1 MADTTVQQLAGLVG
15 LSVDALVQKLKE
27 ANLPQKK
34 AEEVLTDEQKTI
46 LLKHMQSQQQAP
58 KKITLSLKKKPVDTL
73 SKGSIEIRKKRSFV
87 MPSAEELKQMAEEEE
102 RQRLE
107 ETLKQEEA
115 LAKAKAAAEK
125 PAAPPITPTSPA
137 VPEKPKAIT
146 LTKKK
151 EEKTLT
157 PADIEALALIEKQEA
172 EHKEKHH
179 KTDDIEEDEVESKVK
194 KHKAKPEDRGSRHF
208 SLAALEA
215 LEGDDEEEVEAP
227 VVVAPTKPQEV
238 VVTRRKKLNVR
249 SNFNKPTTPI
259 VHTIEVPAN
268 IIVSDLAQ
276 KMAVKSIEVI
286 RALMKMGVMV
296 TINQSIDQDTA
307 MLVIEELGHKG
318 VPLNENAIEE
328 ALLAAP
334 VEGDLQPRAPV
345 VTIMGHVDHGK
356 TSLLDYIRRTK
367 VAQGE
372 AGGITQHIGAYHV
385 NTPKGMITFLDTPGH
400 AAFTAMRARGA
411 GATDIVILVIAADD
425 GVMPQTIEAIQHAK
439 AAKVP
444 IIVALTKMDKPEAD
458 VEKVKQALTTYEIIP
473 EEWGGENMFVGVSSK
488 TGTGIDELLDA
499 ILLQAEVLELKAI
512 IDAPARGVVLESR
525 LDKGRGVA
533 VSILVQSG
541 TLKRGD
547 IILSGTEF
555 GRVRAL
561 FDEIGHGV
569 EAVGPSMPV
578 EVLGFSNAPQSGDL
592 VLVMSDEKQARE
604 IATLRSNKERK
615 LSEDKSS
622 TPATLDNLF
631 ERLKMGEQKALNIV
645 LKADV
650 HGSLE
655 ALIESL
661 NKLSTD
667 EVKVTILGSGIG
679 AITESDI
686 NLAMASSAVV
696 FGFNVRADAGA
707 KRLAEKEQ
715 IDVRYY
721 NIIYNLID
729 DVKKAMSG
737 MLAPEL
743 RETIT
748 GVAAV
753 REVFKS
759 SKFGTIAGCMVTDGI
774 VKRNNPVR
782 VLRDSVVIFE
792 GAIESLRR
800 FKDDASEVRQNMEC
814 GIGIKNYHDVRIGD
828 QIEVYEVTSIVRTL

>member
-1 MADTTVQQLAGLVG
+1 MLENNND
-15 LSVDALVQKLKE
+15 LKYSCS
-27 ANLPQKK
+27 KC
-34 AEEVLTDEQKTI
+34 
-46 LLKHMQSQQQAP
+46 
-58 KKITLSLKKKPVDTL
+58 KKPFKFRQGKWAHEKICKENIL
-73 SKGSIEIRKKRSFV
+73 EKKNEIEEMKEKIEKI
-87 MPSAEELKQMAEEEE
+87 
-102 RQRLE
+102 
-107 ETLKQEEA
+107 
-115 LAKAKAAAEK
+115 AAV
-125 PAAPPITPTSPA
+125 APLD
-137 VPEKPKAIT
+137 KPKAIV

-151 EEKTLT
+151 EERPLT

-179 KTDDIEEDEVESKVK
+179 KAADVDVEEDEVESKAK
-194 KHKAKPEDRGSRHF
+194 KHKAKPEDRGTRHF

-215 LEGDDEEEVEAP
+215 LEGDDEEEIEVPVVAAP
-227 VVVAPTKPQEV
+227 VKPQEV
-238 VVTRRKKLNVR
+238 VVTRRKKIAVR
-249 SNFNKPTTPI
+249 SSFNKPTAPI
-259 VHTIEVPAN
+259 VHTIAVPAN
-268 IIVSDLAQ
+268 IVVSDLAQ

-286 RALMKMGVMV
+286 RALMKMGTMV

-318 VPLNENAIEE
+318 VPLNENALEE

-425 GVMPQTIEAIQHAK
+425 GVMPQTIEAVQHAK

-458 VEKVKQALTTYEIIP
+458 IERIKQALTAYEIIP

-488 TGTGIDELLDA
+488 TGDGIDALLDA
-499 ILLQAEVLELKAI
+499 ILLQAEVLELKTVV
-512 IDAPARGVVLESR
+512 DAPARGVVLESR

-561 FDEIGHGV
+561 FDEVGQAV
-569 EAVGPSMPV
+569 DAVGPSMPV
-578 EVLGFSNAPQSGDL
+578 EVLGFSNAPQSGDT
-592 VLVMSDEKQARE
+592 VLVMTDEKQARE
-604 IATLRSNKERK
+604 IASLRSNKERK
-615 LSEDKSS
+615 LSEDKA

-631 ERLKMGEQKALNIV
+631 ERLKLGEQKALNIV
-645 LKADV
+645 LKGDV

-655 ALIESL
+655 ALVESL

-667 EVKVTILGSGIG
+667 EVKVVILGSGIG

-715 IDVRYY
+715 IDIRYY

-759 SKFGTIAGCMVTDGI
+759 SKFGTIAGCMVTDGL

>member
-27 ANLPQKK
+27 AELPQKK
-34 AEEVLTDEQKTI
+34 AEEVVTDEQKTI

-58 KKITLSLKKKPVDTL
+58 KKITLSLKKKPNDIL
-73 SKGSIEIRKKRSFV
+73 NKGSIEIRKKRSFT
-87 MPSAEELKQMAEEEE
+87 MPTADELKQMAEEEE
-102 RQRLE
+102 RQRLNE
-107 ETLKQEEA
+107 LQKQEEI
-115 LAKAKAAAEK
+115 LAKAKAEAEKAAELK
-125 PAAPPITPTSPA
+125 ATPTP
-137 VPEKPKAIT
+137 PEKPKAIT

-172 EHKEKHH
+172 EHKEKHQ
-179 KTDDIEEDEVESKVK
+179 KSDDIEEDEVESKAK
-194 KHKAKPEDRGSRHF
+194 KHKAKPEDRTSRHF

-215 LEGDDEEEVEAP
+215 LEGDDEEEIEAP
-227 VVVAPTKPQEV
+227 VIATPSKPQEV
-238 VVTRRKKLNVR
+238 IVTRRKKLNVR
-249 SNFNKPTTPI
+249 SNFKKPTTPI

-268 IIVSDLAQ
+268 IIVADLAQ

-296 TINQSIDQDTA
+296 TINQTIDQDTA

-328 ALLAAP
+328 ALLATP
-334 VEGDLQPRAPV
+334 VEGELQPRAPV

-458 VEKVKQALTTYEIIP
+458 VERIKQALTAYEIIP

-488 TGTGIDELLDA
+488 TGEGIDALLDA
-499 ILLQAEVLELKAI
+499 ILLQAEVLELKTVV
-512 IDAPARGVVLESR
+512 DAPARGVVLESR

-569 EAVGPSMPV
+569 DAVGPSMPV

-631 ERLKMGEQKALNIV
+631 ERLKQGDQKALNIV

-667 EVKVTILGSGIG
+667 EVKVNILGSGIG

-828 QIEVYEVTSIVRTL
+828 QIEVYEVTSIVRSL